1 MTAFYFCAA
10 TFPFA
15 LYLIA
20 LALIQARSKSFVVDG
35 RRDFLAL
42 AFATSGL
49 FFIGPGQL
57 APPWGACEVWGAYVW
72 ILIALLYFLTAT
84 IIGAASRTRLVV
96 YNATRS
102 TLRSA
107 LTLAA
112 LNIDSDARW
121 EGDSLNLP
129 SLDAQFY
136 VDERGLG
143 RVAALV
149 VVKIGRSALVWTN
162 LTRELKER
170 LKETTTK
177 SRYWI
182 LLAICGLALLG
193 ADCACCRWRC
203 DELREAVEFYLSL

>member
-15 LYLIA
+15 LYLVA
-20 LALIQARSKSFVVDG
+20 LAIAQARSKAFVVDG

-57 APPWGACEVWGAYVW
+57 TPPWGACEVWGAYVW
-72 ILIALLYFLTAT
+72 ILIALLYFLTAS
-84 IIGAASRTRLVV
+84 IVGAASRTRLVV
-96 YNATRS
+96 YNATRAS
-102 TLRSA
+102 LRAA

-112 LNIDSDARW
+112 LSVDSDARW
-121 EGDSLNLP
+121 EGDSLNMP

-149 VVKIGRSALVWTN
+149 VVKSGRSALVWTN
-162 LTRELKER
+162 LARELNLR

-177 SRYWI
+177 SRGWI
-182 LLAICGLALLG
+182 LLALLGFALLG
-193 ADCACCRWRC
+193 ADFACCSRRC
-203 DELREAVEFYLSL
+203 DELREAVNFYLSL